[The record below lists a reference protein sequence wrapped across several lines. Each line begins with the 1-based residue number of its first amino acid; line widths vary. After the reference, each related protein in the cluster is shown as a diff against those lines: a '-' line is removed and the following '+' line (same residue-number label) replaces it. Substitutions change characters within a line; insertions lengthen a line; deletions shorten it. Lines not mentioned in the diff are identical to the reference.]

1 MGVEYSDSTEF
12 MEKVNKVAVGG
23 FGEIN
28 DAVSSMTSLMNI
40 YGYTVDDVSGVS
52 DKLFNA
58 QERGVLTVGDLSS
71 VLGES
76 ASSAKAYNVDLDNL
90 LSGYVSLTKAGINV
104 NQSNTKLRA
113 MFEELGDTGSKVGEI
128 IQNKTGKSFTTL
140 MDEGSSLADVMEI
153 LVEASGGSKDNFN
166 ALWSSS
172 EAAGA
177 GFIIADENGKVFSET
192 LKSMESSAGKC
203 DDAFKKV
210 ADTSEFKFKK
220 SLNEIKNSASKLG
233 EALLP
238 VLDDVSKGISD
249 LAKYISKLDPD
260 LVKGVAKFGA
270 YALAIGSVTKVT
282 GSLVGGLGKGAKA
295 ISAVFKL
302 VGDTKSL
309 GSFSKALS
317 NIGTSAGE
325 TASSSGGLG
334 SLIGLMGQITPTGG
348 LIGGAIAG
356 VAALGYAFYENQK
369 EIEESEAKLAEM
381 ADCYDD
387 FTGRIRTNE
396 NIWTEIF
403 GKEYNIQFG
412 SDYKQALANTE
423 SDVAEW
429 VEKLRGMQ
437 ENINALLNDTSK
449 SDETKRKE
457 LEQMVQLVP
466 ESNNKEE
473 HRQQFKSG
481 LEEAGITGEAQ
492 EKYLNLWSEAYD
504 KAQQIVDDGERKI
517 AEIIRNNLDEDGNI
531 TEEGMK
537 QIKQVRK
544 DVQDEIAQVQSTD
557 FDTQLAMTESHIA
570 QEEALYKGAE
580 KGTVEAIRNKYKTM
594 NDERIKELENEKKFI
609 EERAGLS
616 EQEKQALKDDVNN
629 QINNINTIEQAQ
641 MASLNRRA
649 MYDQEYAKRNGLAVQ
664 QINDNMWTVI
674 DTNTGIE
681 TSFFET
687 EAAMQ
692 QYADS
697 MGLQTSYISDE
708 FGNMHMVIQD
718 AGGGIMAMLDSS
730 ATSFGFFGNEAWAA
744 MQQVIDQAGVTQGT
758 AEQKFAAICNA
769 IDNGTLKAEE
779 FGFTSSAEFKAAA
792 NEMVNAGGSADNL
805 KGKINNLPKNTNVK
819 VETKIEGESALD
831 NLIGKLGSFAG
842 KVFTA
847 TAKVATQ
854 GIDAISGVL
863 GKKETGGTIQE
874 SGVYNVNEAGTEL
887 IDSFGTST
895 ASNYSLGSAVR
906 GEYAYLEQGT
916 KVTNALM
923 TTQKM
928 SQMVNSRV
936 DARFANIDKRLD
948 RLCTVLER
956 AGINTG
962 SNINVTM
969 NNPNFTDRN
978 SQKQKLNEMVTLIK
992 GVKR

>member
-1 MGVEYSDSTEF
+1 MGKIIPT
-12 MEKVNKVAVGG
+12 
-23 FGEIN
+23 
-28 DAVSSMTSLMNI
+28 
-40 YGYTVDDVSGVS
+40 
-52 DKLFNA
+52 
-58 QERGVLTVGDLSS
+58 
-71 VLGES
+71 
-76 ASSAKAYNVDLDNL
+76 AKAANVGIDQICTGYAELTSSGIATAEATTYMNSML
-90 LSGYVSLTKAGINV
+90 NELSQSGTKTSDMI
-104 NQSNTKLRA
+104 K
-113 MFEELGDTGSKVGEI
+113 
-128 IQNKTGKSFTTL
+128 NKMGKSFQELMNEGATL
-140 MDEGSSLADVMEI
+140 GDIMKI
-153 LVEASGGSKDNFN
+153 LSDGANEAGVNFTD
-166 ALWSSS
+166 LWSSQ
-172 EAAGA
+172 E
-177 GFIIADENGKVFSET
+177 
-192 LKSMESSAGKC
+192 AGKAALSMLT
-203 DDAFKKV
+203 DEGGKFNGILKEMQNSSGATNKAFETI
-210 ADTSEFKFKK
+210 ANTSEFKFKK
-220 SLNEIKNSASKLG
+220 SLNEMKNSAIKLG
-233 EALLP
+233 ESLLP

-249 LAKYISKLDPD
+249 LAKFISKLNPET
-260 LVKGVAKFGA
+260 VTAAAKFGA
-270 YALAIGSVTKVT
+270 LALVFGTVMKAT
-282 GSLVGGLGKGAKA
+282 GSLVTVLGKGAQGISTILKIAGNTKA
-295 ISAVFKL
+295 
-302 VGDTKSL
+302 L
-309 GSFSKALS
+309 GSFSKALAES
-317 NIGTSAGE
+317 GTSAG
-325 TASSSGGLG
+325 SLVNSVGGLSKVFSG
-334 SLIGLMGQITPTGG
+334 FTLTGG
-348 LIGGAIAG
+348 LIGGAIAAITALG
-356 VAALGYAFYENQK
+356 VAFYNNQK

-396 NIWTEIF
+396 SIWTEIF
-403 GKEYNIQFG
+403 GKKYEIVFG
-412 SDYKQALANTE
+412 TDYKQALANTE

-437 ENINALLNDTSK
+437 NNINALLNDTSK
-449 SDETKRKE
+449 SDETKQKE

-504 KAQQIVDDGERKI
+504 EAQQVVDDGERKI

-531 TEEGMK
+531 TEAGMK
-537 QIKQVRK
+537 QIEQVRK
-544 DVQDEIAQVQSTD
+544 DVQDEMAQVQSTD
-557 FDTQLAMTESHIA
+557 FDTMLATTESHLA
-570 QEEALYKGAE
+570 QEEAIYKGAA
-580 KGTVEAIRNKYKTM
+580 KGTLEAYKNM
-594 NDERIKELENEKKFI
+594 YKGRNDERIKELENEKKFI
-609 EERAGLS
+609 DERAGLS
-616 EQEKQALKDDVNN
+616 EQEKQVLKDNINN

-649 MYDQEYAKRNGLAVQ
+649 MYDQEYAKQNGLAVQ

-697 MGLQTSYISDE
+697 MGLQTSYVSDE

-792 NEMVNAGGSADNL
+792 REMVNAGGSADDL

-831 NLIGKLGSFAG
+831 NLISKLGSFAG

-847 TAKVATQ
+847 TAKVATK

-874 SGVYNVNEAGTEL
+874 SGVYNINEAGTEL
-887 IDSFGTST
+887 VDSFGTST

-928 SQMVNSRV
+928 KSMVSSEVAAAVNMAVSGMKKEIIEALKTK
-936 DARFANIDKRLD
+936 DNG
-948 RLCTVLER
+948 T
-956 AGINTG
+956 NQ
-962 SNINVTM
+962 NINVTM
-969 NNPNFTDRN
+969 NNPNFTDKGSERANKNYISNIFN
-978 SQKQKLNEMVTLIK
+978 SKK
-992 GVKR
+992 

>member
-1 MGVEYSDSTEF
+1 MGKIIPT
-12 MEKVNKVAVGG
+12 
-23 FGEIN
+23 
-28 DAVSSMTSLMNI
+28 
-40 YGYTVDDVSGVS
+40 
-52 DKLFNA
+52 
-58 QERGVLTVGDLSS
+58 
-71 VLGES
+71 
-76 ASSAKAYNVDLDNL
+76 AKAANVGVDQICTGYAELTSSGIATAEATTYMNSML
-90 LSGYVSLTKAGINV
+90 NELSKSGTKT
-104 NQSNTKLRA
+104 SDMLK
-113 MFEELGDTGSKVGEI
+113 
-128 IQNKTGKSFTTL
+128 NKMGKSFQEL
-140 MDEGSSLADVMEI
+140 MDEGATLGDIMKI
-153 LVEASGGSKDNFN
+153 LSDGANETGVNFTD
-166 ALWSSS
+166 LWSSQ
-172 EAAGA
+172 E
-177 GFIIADENGKVFSET
+177 
-192 LKSMESSAGKC
+192 AGKAALSMLS
-203 DDAFKKV
+203 DEGEKFNDILKEMQDSSGATNDAFETI

-220 SLNEIKNSASKLG
+220 SLNEMKNSAIKLG

-249 LAKYISKLDPD
+249 LAKYVSKLNPET
-260 LVKGVAKFGA
+260 VTAAAKFGA
-270 YALAIGSVTKVT
+270 LALVFGTAMKAT
-282 GSLVGGLGKGAKA
+282 GSLVTVLGKGAKG
-295 ISAVFKL
+295 ISNILKIAS
-302 VGDTKSL
+302 DTKAL
-309 GSFSKALS
+309 GSFSKALAES
-317 NIGTSAGE
+317 GTAAGDLVKS
-325 TASSSGGLG
+325 TGGLSEVFG
-334 SLIGLMGQITPTGG
+334 GFTLTGG

-356 VAALGYAFYENQK
+356 VAASGYAFYENQK
-369 EIEESEAKLAEM
+369 ETAESEAKLPEM

-403 GKEYNIQFG
+403 GKEYNIKFG
-412 SDYKQALANTE
+412 DDYKQALANTE

-437 ENINALLNDTSK
+437 NDINALLNDTEK
-449 SDETKRKE
+449 SDETKQKE
-457 LEQMVQLVP
+457 LEQMIQLVP

-473 HRQQFKSG
+473 HKQQFKSG
-481 LEEAGITGEAQ
+481 LEEAGITGESQ

-504 KAQQIVDDGERKI
+504 EAQQIVDDGERKI

-537 QIKQVRK
+537 QIEEVRK
-544 DVQDEIAQVQSTD
+544 DVQDEMVQVQSAN

-570 QEEALYKGAE
+570 QEEAIYKGAA

-594 NDERIKELENEKKFI
+594 NDERIKDLENEKKFI
-609 EERAGLS
+609 DERAGLS
-616 EQEKQALKDDVNN
+616 EQEKQALKDNINN

-649 MYDQEYAKRNGLAVQ
+649 MYDQEYAKQNGLAVQ

-697 MGLQTSYISDE
+697 MGLQTSYVSDE

-863 GKKETGGTIQE
+863 GKKETGGTIQK
-874 SGVYNVNEAGTEL
+874 SGVYLTNESGLEL

-923 TTQKM
+923 TSQRM

-956 AGINTG
+956 AGINTS

-969 NNPNFTDRN
+969 NNPNFTDQN
-978 SQKQKLNEMVTLIK
+978 SQKKKLNEMVTLIK

>member
-1 MGVEYSDSTEF
+1 M
-12 MEKVNKVAVGG
+12 
-23 FGEIN
+23 
-28 DAVSSMTSLMNI
+28 
-40 YGYTVDDVSGVS
+40 
-52 DKLFNA
+52 
-58 QERGVLTVGDLSS
+58 
-71 VLGES
+71 
-76 ASSAKAYNVDLDNL
+76 
-90 LSGYVSLTKAGINV
+90 
-104 NQSNTKLRA
+104 

-192 LKSMESSAGKC
+192 LKSMEDSAGKC

-249 LAKYISKLDPD
+249 LAKYISKLNPET
-260 LVKGVAKFGA
+260 VKAVATFGA
-270 YALAIGSVTKVT
+270 LALAFGTAMKAT
-282 GSLVGGLGKGAKA
+282 GSLVTVLGKGAQG
-295 ISAVFKL
+295 ISAILKIA
-302 VGDTKSL
+302 GNTKAL
-309 GSFSKALS
+309 GSFSQALS
-317 NIGTSAGE
+317 ESGTAVGSLVKSAGGL
-325 TASSSGGLG
+325 SKVFSGFTL
-334 SLIGLMGQITPTGG
+334 TGG

-356 VAALGYAFYENQK
+356 ITALGIAFYNNQK

-396 NIWTEIF
+396 SIWTEIF
-403 GKEYNIQFG
+403 GKEYNIKFG
-412 SDYKQALANTE
+412 DDYKQALANTE
-423 SDVAEW
+423 SDVVEW
-429 VEKLRGMQ
+429 VQKLRGMQ

-449 SDETKRKE
+449 SDETKQKE

-517 AEIIRNNLDEDGNI
+517 AEIIRNNLDEEGNI

-537 QIKQVRK
+537 QIKQVRE

-557 FDTQLAMTESHIA
+557 FDTQLAMTESHLA
-570 QEEALYKGAE
+570 QEEAIYKGAE
-580 KGTVEAIRNKYKTM
+580 KGTIEAIRNKYKTM

-609 EERAGLS
+609 DERAGLS
-616 EQEKQALKDDVNN
+616 EQEKQALKDDADN

-649 MYDQEYAKRNGLAVQ
+649 MYDQEYAKQNGLAVQ

-692 QYADS
+692 QYADT
-697 MGLQTSYISDE
+697 MGLQTSYVSDE

-779 FGFTSSAEFKAAA
+779 FGFTSSEEFKSAAR
-792 NEMVNAGGSADNL
+792 EMVNAGGSADIL

-831 NLIGKLGSFAG
+831 NLISKLGSFAG

-847 TAKVATQ
+847 TANVATQ
-854 GIDAISGVL
+854 GIDVISGIL
-863 GKKETGGTIQE
+863 GKKETGGTVNE
-874 SGVYNVNEAGTEL
+874 SGVYNINEAGVEL
-887 IDSFGTST
+887 VDSFGTST

-923 TTQKM
+923 TTQKLRG
-928 SQMVNSRV
+928 MVSDEVAAAVNMAV
-936 DARFANIDKRLD
+936 NGMKKEIIEALKTKDNG
-948 RLCTVLER
+948 T
-956 AGINTG
+956 NQ
-962 SNINVTM
+962 NINVTM
-969 NNPNFTDRN
+969 NNPNFTDQN